1 MERIRSLAHVS
12 IGRGCCF
19 GGLAIGATMMALIYD
34 PPLAFRTGAVLTL
47 IAACVLL
54 IKARNAPKR
63 PYRHTE
69 LWMLMDRKSDLPDA
83 AAQRVLGGILA
94 ELYGRYAR
102 YAFVIAVGF
111 WLLAITSDLVWPK
124 PESDPA

>member
-19 GGLAIGATMMALIYD
+19 AGLAIGATMMALIYD
-34 PPLAFRTGAVLTL
+34 PPLAFRTGAVLVL
-47 IAACVLL
+47 IAACVLM

-63 PYRHTE
+63 PYRRTE
-69 LWMLMDRKSDLPDA
+69 LWMLMDKKSDLPEA
-83 AAQRVLGGILA
+83 RIQQALGGILA

-102 YAFVIAVGF
+102 YAFGIAIGF
-111 WLLAITSDLVWPK
+111 WLLAIGSELLWSK
-124 PESDPA
+124 AEPA